1 MSVEIREIV
10 AARLKEE
17 IEIREVYRW
26 LEGERTEPLPSEL
39 KSRFVDMA
47 AQQFG
52 EHAAAA
58 AMDQVAN
65 KPMPKVMQ

>member
-1 MSVEIREIV
+1 MSVEIREIM

-17 IEIREVYRW
+17 KEIREVYRW
-26 LEGERTEPLPSEL
+26 LDGKRDEPLPPAL
-39 KSRFVDMA
+39 KARFVDMA

-52 EHAAAA
+52 DHAAAA

-65 KPMPKVMQ
+65 KSMPKVMQ